1 MGKPKI
7 SLIFIIQKWWGKKKK
22 SFAWWVKANAPFRNN
37 NSNKKKLF
45 PIQTPFWHREIR
57 DLIVQVERVAVHLGQ
72 MEKRTYSGLQ
82 MQFWLPS
89 PSPPLPKI
97 PRLSFPVC
105 TRH

>member
-1 MGKPKI
+1 MPLSEITTTTKKAI
-7 SLIFIIQKWWGKKKK
+7 SHPNTLLAQG
-22 SFAWWVKANAPFRNN
+22 N
-37 NSNKKKLF
+37 
-45 PIQTPFWHREIR
+45 